1 MTQACVGHIC
11 LGVPLGTEQ
20 YVRDAA
26 LAIIRSHEQ
35 RLRAVIHLANY
46 EGPEVMQDRVNIARQ
61 TAMHMMR
68 YSANARDVHLLRA
81 LSLRSLGEAARA
93 HDDSIR
99 VATAAVMAQYEPKPA
114 DVKLQAVG
122 QGFLHQVPDSQL
134 PRQFVLAYPRMS
146 MHEHAGGLGLRQW
159 HRYAHTGFVCMW
171 SLS

>member
-1 MTQACVGHIC
+1 M
-11 LGVPLGTEQ
+11 
-20 YVRDAA
+20 RDAA

-99 VATAAVMAQYEPKPA
+99 VATAAMIN
-114 DVKLQAVG
+114 DGAV
-122 QGFLHQVPDSQL
+122 
-134 PRQFVLAYPRMS
+134 
-146 MHEHAGGLGLRQW
+146 
-159 HRYAHTGFVCMW
+159 
-171 SLS
+171 